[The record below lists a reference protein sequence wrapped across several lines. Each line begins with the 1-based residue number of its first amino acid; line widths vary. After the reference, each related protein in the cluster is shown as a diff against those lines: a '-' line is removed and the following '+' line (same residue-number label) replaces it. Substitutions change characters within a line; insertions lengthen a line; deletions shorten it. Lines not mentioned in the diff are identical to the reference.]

1 MPAAGAGAAW
11 DILVVTLDLYKLGT
25 AAVVHKTV
33 KEMAEQIQVVAVVKL
48 PAALAEVPVVQGL
61 LLFVIRRL
69 LPQRPQQLD
78 HPVLV

>member
-11 DILVVTLDLYKLGT
+11 DILVVTLDLYKLDT
-25 AAVVHKTV
+25 VAVVHKTV